1 MRLRANPNR
10 MELLRLKRRLVLAER
25 GHKLLKDKLDEL
37 MRSFL
42 ETIKEL
48 IAVKAEVEKKWE
60 KILKISA
67 FLRAR
72 HLSQELAEMIKPGEL
87 FVIGHEKRRLN
98 LAVPSFEL
106 ESITPS
112 SDEIAL
118 TEAQIE
124 VARRDCL
131 DLFPLLLKMA
141 ELWRRG
147 ELLADEIEITRR
159 RVNAL
164 EHILI
169 PSLKETI
176 RYIESR
182 LEEIERSYKTQL
194 MRIKD
199 IIERHQ

>member
-42 ETIKEL
+42 ETVREL
-48 IAVKAEVEKKWE
+48 DSVRTEVAGKME
-60 KILKISA
+60 KILKVA
-67 FLRAR
+67 ALLRAR
-72 HLSQELAEMIKPGEL
+72 HLPEELD
-87 FVIGHEKRRLN
+87 VILPSARVSLLREKERILN
-98 LAVPSFEL
+98 LTVPVFKI
-106 ESITPS
+106 ESIS
-112 SDEIAL
+112 SPEADPWRSEAEWEAGNKAL
-118 TEAQIE
+118 QEA
-124 VARRDCL
+124 L
-131 DLFPLLLKMA
+131 PLLLAMARLWHRA
-141 ELWRRG
+141 ELLS
-147 ELLADEIEITRR
+147 EEIEITRR

-176 RYIESR
+176 RYIASR
-182 LEEIERSYKTQL
+182 LDEIERSYKTQL

-199 IIERHQ
+199 IIERH

>member
-37 MRSFL
+37 MRFFL

-48 IAVKAEVEKKWE
+48 LEVKRDVEVRWAN
-60 KILKISA
+60 IFHVSA
-67 FLRAR
+67 LIRAR
-72 HLSQELAEMIKPGEL
+72 HFPQELEEKIQGNKLE
-87 FVIGHEKRRLN
+87 IISEEKRLLN
-98 LAVPSFEL
+98 LIVPNLELGQISFSL
-106 ESITPS
+106 EKAS
-112 SDEIAL
+112 SV
-118 TEAQIE
+118 EAEIE
-124 VARRDCL
+124 VGIKG
-131 DLFPLLLKMA
+131 LLNLLPRLLRMA
-141 ELWRRG
+141 SLWRQA
-147 ELLADEIEITRR
+147 ELLADEIEATRR

-169 PSLKETI
+169 PNLKETI
-176 RYIESR
+176 RYIEGR

-199 IIERHQ
+199 IIERH

>member
-1 MRLRANPNR
+1 

-25 GHKLLKDKLDEL
+25 GHRLLKDKLDEL

-48 IAVKAEVEKKWE
+48 ISIKAEVEEKWE

-67 FLRAR
+67 LVRAS
-72 HLSQELAEMIKPGEL
+72 HQLQEIAGMIEPGEL
-87 FVIGHEKRRLN
+87 FVIGYEKRMLS
-98 LAVPSFEL
+98 LKVPSLGL
-106 ESITPS
+106 EAITPS
-112 SDEIAL
+112 VDEIAL
-118 TEAQIE
+118 TEAEIE
-124 VARRDCL
+124 VARKAWL
-131 DLFPLLLKMA
+131 DLFPSLLKMA
-141 ELWRRG
+141 GLWRRS
-147 ELLADEIEITRR
+147 ELLADEIEATRR

-169 PSLKETI
+169 PSLRETI

-199 IIERHQ
+199 IIERH

>member
-10 MELLRLKRRLVLAER
+10 MELLRLKKRLVLAER

-42 ETIKEL
+42 ETIKDL
-48 IAVKAEVEKKWE
+48 ISIKSKVETEWE
-60 KILKISA
+60 KLLKISVL
-67 FLRAR
+67 LRAR
-72 HLSQELAEMIKPGEL
+72 HGPPELEEMIEPGQISISRE
-87 FVIGHEKRRLN
+87 EKRILN
-98 LAVPSFEL
+98 LVVPVFRLREFNFSGGE
-106 ESITPS
+106 PV
-112 SDEIAL
+112 L
-118 TEAQIE
+118 TEGEIE
-124 VARRDCL
+124 VARKISFEL
-131 DLFPLLLKMA
+131 LPLLLEMA
-141 ELWRRG
+141 GLWRRS
-147 ELLADEIEITRR
+147 ELLADEIETTRR

-169 PSLKETI
+169 PNLKETI

-199 IIERHQ
+199 IIERH

>member
-37 MRSFL
+37 MRFFL

-48 IAVKAEVEKKWE
+48 ITLKNEVEKKWIQ
-60 KILKISA
+60 ILKIAALVRS
-67 FLRAR
+67 R
-72 HLSQELAEMIKPGEL
+72 HHPDELMEIIKAGEL
-87 FVIGHEKRRLN
+87 LIMGAEKRLLN
-98 LAVPSFEL
+98 LAVPILEL
-106 ESITPS
+106 NEGAF
-112 SDEIAL
+112 AL
-118 TEAQIE
+118 EETDLVEAEFE
-124 VARRDCL
+124 VARKSFF
-131 DLFPLLLKMA
+131 DLLPLLLKMA
-141 ELWRRG
+141 NLWRQG
-147 ELLADEIEITRR
+147 ELLADEIETTRR

-194 MRIKD
+194 MRLKE
-199 IIERHQ
+199 IIERH

>member
-10 MELLRLKRRLVLAER
+10 MELLRLKKRLVLAER

-42 ETIKEL
+42 EAIKEL
-48 IAVKAEVEKKWE
+48 SSIKAEVEKKWE

-67 FLRAR
+67 LARAR
-72 HLSQELAEMIKPGEL
+72 HLPAALAEMIKPGEL
-87 FVIGHEKRRLN
+87 FIIGYEKRMLN
-98 LAVPSFEL
+98 LTVPSFEL
-106 ESITPS
+106 ESVTPS
-112 SDEIAL
+112 LDEIAL
-118 TEAQIE
+118 TEAEIE

-131 DLFPLLLKMA
+131 DLLPLLLRMA
-141 ELWRRG
+141 GLWHRT
-147 ELLADEIEITRR
+147 ELLANEIETTRR

-176 RYIESR
+176 RYIEAR

-199 IIERHQ
+199 IIERH

>member
-10 MELLRLKRRLVLAER
+10 MELLRLKKRLVLAER

-42 ETIKEL
+42 EAIKEL
-48 IAVKAEVEKKWE
+48 ILIKAEVEKKWE

-67 FLRAR
+67 LLRAR
-72 HLSQELAEMIKPGEL
+72 HLPEEIDKWIKPGKLLITGYEERL
-87 FVIGHEKRRLN
+87 LN
-98 LAVPSFEL
+98 LKVPAFSLESVTPSF
-106 ESITPS
+106 
-112 SDEIAL
+112 DEIAL
-118 TEAQIE
+118 TEAEIE
-124 VARRDCL
+124 VARKDCL

-141 ELWRRG
+141 SLWQRCD
-147 ELLADEIEITRR
+147 LLADEIEITRR

-176 RYIESR
+176 RYIEAR

-199 IIERHQ
+199 IIERH

>member
-48 IAVKAEVEKKWE
+48 ISIRVEVEKRWE

-67 FLRAR
+67 LLRACHR
-72 HLSQELAEMIKPGEL
+72 PQELAETIKPGEL
-87 FVIGHEKRRLN
+87 FIIGYEKRMLN
-98 LAVPSFEL
+98 LTVPSFEL

-112 SDEIAL
+112 LDEVAL
-118 TEAQIE
+118 TEAEIE

-131 DLFPLLLKMA
+131 DLLPLLLKMA
-141 ELWRRG
+141 GLWRRT

-176 RYIESR
+176 RYIEAR
-182 LEEIERSYKTQL
+182 LEEIERSYKIQL

-199 IIERHQ
+199 IIERH